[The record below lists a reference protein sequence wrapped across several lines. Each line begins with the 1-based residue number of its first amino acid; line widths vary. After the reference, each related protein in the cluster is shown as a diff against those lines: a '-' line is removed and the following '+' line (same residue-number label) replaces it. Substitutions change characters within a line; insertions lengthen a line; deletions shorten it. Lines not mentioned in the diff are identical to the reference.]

1 MNNLNNNLLTD
12 LTGNKTQKE
21 TKKAPAITVPFY
33 DASGNNSGFNSA
45 DVGSVRNKQT
55 VNKDALKAAGNPSEG
70 KPAVEIGLR
79 EENMTALQKAMRKM
93 NPWFMARNYFD
104 TLGVDKSDGVVNNGE
119 WNTNKRPIFDVRSGE
134 RDYAKLNDP
143 IVHETNRYGTMIDL
157 LNITETPLPVGR
169 SLEINGNPEVGT
181 NPNRN
186 KQHGFHFTADNCIGC
201 HACEAACS
209 EKNDLPA
216 HLSFRSVGYVEGG
229 SYPDYK
235 RMNISMACN
244 HCDNPVCMKGCPTKA
259 YTKHAEYGAVLQ
271 DPETCFGCG
280 YCTWVCPYNAPQL
293 DPIEGKV
300 SKCNMCVDRLEVG
313 LKPACVS
320 ACLGNALNFGVVENT
335 PENREQIKTS
345 IPGFPDPTITNPNI
359 RFQQTKPM
367 PNEMARTDSMPIKY
381 HKQDDG
387 SFRSVVDEKEGKKVS
402 WNLGRLSSRENPLVI
417 FTLFTQASMGAF
429 ILLYL
434 GSLLG
439 IESLVAVKNSIIYLP
454 LLIVLAGLQAV
465 GLFLS
470 TMHLGKPLRFY
481 RGFNNLRYSPV
492 SREALGVALFFTG
505 IALFTALEVAAFGLE
520 YLKLFTAET
529 SAALITDLIIPAQHG
544 SAIFAIT
551 TGLIGLYWM
560 YRSYRIPAR
569 PFWDH
574 KQVFTTFFG
583 TLFSLGSLVLA
594 LMAVPA
600 LLLAGK
606 DVSQLLQITAGL
618 AAFGLVFEGLG
629 LIKHAKYLNTE
640 SGEGAAAHYVQQTTF
655 GKSYVMRNG
664 LMAASA
670 LIMATVAIFLSDSSV
685 GLIVAA
691 ITAPAILISLLV
703 GRCLF
708 YILVIPTTMP
718 GAFFWKNKGFEEH
731 ARDVGLAD
739 MPQVGVVPA
748 CHMH

>member
-1 MNNLNNNLLTD
+1 MNIKAQD
-12 LTGNKTQKE
+12 ANKKTANKQSE
-21 TKKAPAITVPFY
+21 NKKIESSQVKTVEFF
-33 DASGNNSGFNSA
+33 DASINNSGFNSA
-45 DVGSVRNKQT
+45 DVGSVRNKQE
-55 VNKDALKAAGNPSEG
+55 VNEESLVAAGNPRPG

-79 EENMTALQKAMRKM
+79 EENMTGLQKALRKY
-93 NPWFMARNYFD
+93 NPWFIARNYLD
-104 TLGVDKSDGVVNNGE
+104 TVGTDNSDLDP
-119 WNTNKRPIFDVRSGE
+119 TPRPIFDARSGE

-143 IVHETNRYGTMIDL
+143 VVFDANRYGTKIDL
-157 LNITETPLPVGR
+157 LNITEAPLTENR
-169 SLEINGNPEVGT
+169 SLEINGNPAIGE

-293 DPIEGKV
+293 DPMEGKV

-335 PENREQIKTS
+335 PENREQVKTS

-367 PNEMARTDSMPIKY
+367 PEEMARTDTMPIKY

-387 SFRSVVDEKEGKKVS
+387 TFRSVVDEKEGKAQS
-402 WNLGRLSSRENPLVI
+402 WNLARLSSRENPLVI

-429 ILLYL
+429 ILLFL
-434 GSLLG
+434 GNLFG
-439 IESLVAVKNSIIYLP
+439 IESLVAVKNSAAYIP
-454 LLIVLAGLQAV
+454 LLILLVGLQAV
-465 GLFLS
+465 GLILS
-470 TMHLGKPLRFY
+470 TMHLGKPMRFY

-492 SREALGVALFFTG
+492 SREALGVALFFAGLAAFTG
-505 IALFTALEVAAFGLE
+505 LEVLAFGMSYLE
-520 YLKLFTAET
+520 ISLPVVSNLIPTVQT
-529 SAALITDLIIPAQHG
+529 GAAY
-544 SAIFAIT
+544 FAIT

-560 YRSYRIPAR
+560 VRSYRIPAR

-574 KQVFTTFFG
+574 KQVFTSFFG
-583 TLFSLGSLVLA
+583 TLFSLGSLVLGLVTVPTLA
-594 LMAVPA
+594 LSGAETAALVP
-600 LLLAGK
+600 
-606 DVSQLLQITAGL
+606 QLLQITAGL
-618 AAFGLVFEGLG
+618 AALGLIAEGLG
-629 LIKHAKYLNTE
+629 LISHAKYLNTE

-655 GKSYVMRNG
+655 GKTYILRNV
-664 LMAASA
+664 LMAVTGLLMVSVSILVATGISSTA
-670 LIMATVAIFLSDSSV
+670 L
-685 GLIVAA
+685 GLVVAA
-691 ITAPAILISLLV
+691 IAAPAVIVSLLI
-703 GRCLF
+703 GRALF

-748 CHMH
+748 CHHH

>member
-1 MNNLNNNLLTD
+1 MNANTESTN
-12 LTGNKTQKE
+12 
-21 TKKAPAITVPFY
+21 TKAAEVVNFY
-33 DASGNNSGFNSA
+33 DAAGNNGGFNSA
-45 DVGSVRNKQT
+45 DTVIP
-55 VNKDALKAAGNPSEG
+55 VNKEALKPAGDPTPG

-79 EENMTALQKAMRKM
+79 EDNMSGLQKAMRRY
-93 NPWFMARNYFD
+93 NPWFVARNYFD
-104 TLGVDKSDGVVNNGE
+104 TLGTDNSDLDA
-119 WNTNKRPIFDVRSGE
+119 TPRPIFDERSGE

-143 IVHETNRYGTMIDL
+143 IVHETNRYGTMIDM

-169 SLEINGNPEVGT
+169 SMEINGNPAVGD

-335 PENREQIKTS
+335 PDNREQIKTT
-345 IPGFPDPTITNPNI
+345 IPGFPDPIITNPNI
-359 RFQQTKPM
+359 RFQQTKSM
-367 PNEMARTDSMPIKY
+367 PNEMSRTDTMPIKY
-381 HKQDDG
+381 HKQEDG
-387 SFRSVVDEKEGKKVS
+387 SFRSVVDEKEGKKKS
-402 WNLGRLSSRENPLVI
+402 WNLARLSSRENPLVI
-417 FTLFTQASMGAF
+417 FTLFTQASMGGF

-439 IESLVAVKNSIIYLP
+439 VESLVAVKNSVIYLP
-454 LLIVLAGLQAV
+454 LLMVLAGLQAV
-465 GLFLS
+465 GLLLS
-470 TMHLGKPLRFY
+470 TMHLGKPMRFY

-505 IALFTALEVAAFGLE
+505 LAAFTGLELVVFGLE
-520 YLKLFTAET
+520 FFSLLPAEAVVALTA
-529 SAALITDLIIPAQHG
+529 DLIVPVQHG
-544 SAIFAIT
+544 AAVFAIT

-574 KQVFTTFFG
+574 SQVATTFFG

-594 LMAVPA
+594 VLAVPTLA
-600 LLLAGK
+600 LTGE
-606 DVSQLLQITAGL
+606 DTSQLLQITAGL
-618 AAFGLVFEGLG
+618 AALGLIAEGLG
-629 LIKHAKYLNTE
+629 LMVHAKYLNTE
-640 SGEGAAAHYVQQTTF
+640 DGEGAAAHYVQQTTF
-655 GKSYVMRNG
+655 GKSYVMRNI

-670 LIMATVAIFLSDSSV
+670 MLMAIVALFLSDTAV
-685 GLIVAA
+685 GLVVAA
-691 ITAPAILISLLV
+691 IAAPAMVVSLLV

-748 CHMH
+748 CHH